1 MTQLKVQQRADTGKR
16 VRRLRRQGL
25 IPAVLYGH
33 GVTNVNLSVPFH
45 QFAKVFKT
53 AAHSSLV
60 DLVVDDAKPVKVLI
74 ADVQADPLSGRT
86 AHVDF
91 HQVKMTE
98 KLHTQIPLRF
108 TGEPPAVKAYGGVV
122 VTSLQ
127 AVPVSCLP
135 QDLVPEITVDVTK
148 LANLHDALQVKDLA
162 LPKGVEVLLKDSEIV
177 VTVIPP
183 RSEEELSQ
191 LEAKPEAKVE
201 AVEVVGKK
209 PKEEAGAAEG
219 SVPAAAAAAPGKEK
233 AAK

>member
-1 MTQLKVQQRADTGKR
+1 MTELKVQRRTEIGKV

-33 GVTNVNLSVPFH
+33 GVTNVNLAVPFH
-45 QFAKVFKT
+45 QFAKAFKA

-60 DLVVDDAKPVKVLI
+60 DLVVDGGSPVKVLI
-74 ADVQADPLSGRT
+74 ADVQANPQSGQT

-91 HQVKMTE
+91 RQVKMSE

-108 TGEPPAVKAYGGVV
+108 AGEPPAVKAFGGVL
-122 VTSLQ
+122 VTNLQ
-127 AVPVSCLP
+127 ALPVSCLP
-135 QDLVPEITVDVTK
+135 QDLVPEIVVDVTK
-148 LANLHDALQVKDLA
+148 LANLHDSLQIKDLA
-162 LPKGVEVLLKDSEIV
+162 LPNGVEVLLKLEEIV

-183 RSEEELSQ
+183 RSEEELAQ

-209 PKEEAGAAEG
+209 PKEEGAAEG
-219 SVPAAAAAAPGKEK
+219 EAPAAAAAAPSKDK